1 MVVDTVSL
9 PSRGPVARENGR
21 LVRANSDSCLQG
33 GQHIYLLW
41 VPGYSCFLLTMCE
54 DLENTRV

>member
-33 GQHIYLLW
+33 GSAYLPALGAW
-41 VPGYSCFLLTMCE
+41 LFLLPSTH
-54 DLENTRV
+54 V